1 MNEERW
7 QDYLNLINALLNC
20 PCGEEPQILNANQD
34 LLDAGLL
41 QAMAQA
47 AEFLEKRGDRNAA
60 DFLIDV
66 ARQLAEALRLSSS
79 MPTSSPLPNPDSQLN
94 FLLQVLQAS
103 LDNIGNLE
111 AVYPLVQM
119 NLDKLDDNFAHLLRH
134 WATANLS
141 QVKPEEAQRIAED
154 IGNFSFLIQQ
164 FRLGSKDNNL
174 EIAITGHEIA
184 ASVFIR
190 EAFPEKWAKIQNNL
204 GEAYRNRI
212 RGDKPQNLEKAVVVL
227 QDALPYI
234 PEEFPELRAA
244 IQNNLGLAYRDQEQI
259 EQAIAL
265 HKEALKFYSTKGLS
279 EEWGDTQNYLGNAY
293 SDQGQIENAI
303 AAYEKAL
310 TVRSR
315 GTEKW
320 AETQNNLAIVYRK
333 KGQIT
338 QAIAIYQDNLKV
350 YTREEFQETWAR
362 TQYNLGHAYR
372 GGGWVDNAI
381 ASYQLA
387 LEVFTP
393 TAFPIECFYS
403 GKSLGDMAFN
413 AGRWEEAIKG
423 YGVAIEAVE
432 LRRAWASTDTRRQEI
447 QTEAMGAYVRIVQA
461 YIKINQ
467 PEKAIEYVER
477 SKARNLVDLL
487 ANRDLCPRGASESDC
502 NQLKHLRREITAKQ
516 RQMESMQQ
524 NVAFGIGED
533 SPILNRDYVEQLH
546 EELNQLQ
553 QQLNELLDR
562 VNTIDPQLQ
571 LDSTG

>member
-1 MNEERW
+1 MNEERRKA
-7 QDYLNLINALLNC
+7 YLNLINALLNC
-20 PCGEEPQILNANQD
+20 PSGEEPQILNTNQD
-34 LLDAGLL
+34 LVDAGLL
-41 QAMAQA
+41 QAMAQV
-47 AEFLEKRGDRNAA
+47 AEFLEKRGDHNAA
-60 DFLIDV
+60 DFLIHV

-79 MPTSSPLPNPDSQLN
+79 TPSSSPLPNSDSQLE
-94 FLLQVLQAS
+94 FLLQVLQAT

-111 AVYPLVQM
+111 AVYPLLQM
-119 NLDKLDDNFAHLLRH
+119 NLEKLDDNFAHLLRH
-134 WATANLS
+134 WAIANLS

-174 EIAITGHEIA
+174 EIAITGYEIA
-184 ASVFIR
+184 ATVFIC

-234 PEEFPELRAA
+234 AEEFPELRAA
-244 IQNNLGLAYRDQEQI
+244 IQNNLGLAYKDQGQI
-259 EQAIAL
+259 DNAIAV
-265 HKEALKFYSTKGLS
+265 HKEALKFYSTQGLS
-279 EEWGDTQNYLGNAY
+279 AKWADTQNYLGNAY
-293 SDQGQIENAI
+293 SDQGQIDEAME
-303 AAYEKAL
+303 AYKKSL
-310 TVRSR
+310 TARSR

-320 AETQNNLAIVYRK
+320 AETQNNIASAYRK
-333 KGQIT
+333 KRQIT
-338 QAIAIYQDNLKV
+338 QAIAIYQDNLEV
-350 YTREEFQETWAR
+350 YTREEFHERWAT
-362 TQYNLGHAYR
+362 TQYNLGHAYSE
-372 GGGWVDNAI
+372 GGWIDNAI

-393 TAFPIECFYS
+393 TAFPIECFQCGS
-403 GKSLGDMAFN
+403 NLGNIAFD

-432 LRRAWASTDTRRQEI
+432 LRRVWASTDTRRQEI
-447 QTEAMGAYVRIVQA
+447 QTEAMGMYVRIVQA

-487 ANRDLCPRGASESDC
+487 ANRDLCPRGASESEC

-516 RQMESMQQ
+516 R
-524 NVAFGIGED
+524 
-533 SPILNRDYVEQLH
+533 
-546 EELNQLQ
+546 
-553 QQLNELLDR
+553 
-562 VNTIDPQLQ
+562 
-571 LDSTG
+571 